1 MSCGLESPHR
11 NLRCSSEARGAIR
24 LQIWGWSRVLSNRE
38 AALWLLVSDR
48 LGLISQIWLSLRV
61 SAVSDRFD

>member
-24 LQIWGWSRVLSNRE
+24 LQIWGWSRVLSNSSVV
-38 AALWLLVSDR
+38 A
-48 LGLISQIWLSLRV
+48 GLRQAGFNQPDLAQSTG
-61 SAVSDRFD
+61 